1 MKFQVKFQD
10 GVSQVQIT
18 DCPLSGLDRLL
29 HDLPLVEPPQP
40 LLRLLLVTIRG
51 RIHNNLQLTN
61 GHSKVECLS
70 LASLPS
76 LV

>member
-51 RIHNNLQLTN
+51 RICN
-61 GHSKVECLS
+61 
-70 LASLPS
+70 
-76 LV
+76 